1 MTVTNPVRVYNEF
14 KDAYL
19 RYIDTAFWLRS
30 QQLMVERRQ
39 LLENT
44 GLLFTDV
51 LLEPVLPYDATDDL
65 SRVVDELNIDARVG
79 EMVGEALFGEHTKPG
94 HPYRLRYSPD

>member
-1 MTVTNPVRVYNEF
+1 MTITNPARVYDEL

-30 QQLMVERRQ
+30 QQLMVERRE

-44 GLLFTDV
+44 ELLFTDV

-65 SRVVDELNIDARVG
+65 SRVVR
-79 EMVGEALFGEHTKPG
+79 
-94 HPYRLRYSPD
+94 